1 MICLNLNKDTK
12 KKKKDERAKRKEAKH
27 QTMNAE
33 ILALIELR
41 QNQALMRTEYRLMRM
56 EDKLEYIT

>member
-1 MICLNLNKDTK
+1 MICLNFNKGTK
-12 KKKKDERAKRKEAKH
+12 KEERKKRKEAKR
-27 QTMNAE
+27 QRINAE

-56 EDKLEYIT
+56 EDRLDYIT

>member
-1 MICLNLNKDTK
+1 MICLNFNKGTK
-12 KKKKDERAKRKEAKH
+12 KEERAKRKEAKR
-27 QTMNAE
+27 QRINAE

-56 EDKLEYIT
+56 EDRL